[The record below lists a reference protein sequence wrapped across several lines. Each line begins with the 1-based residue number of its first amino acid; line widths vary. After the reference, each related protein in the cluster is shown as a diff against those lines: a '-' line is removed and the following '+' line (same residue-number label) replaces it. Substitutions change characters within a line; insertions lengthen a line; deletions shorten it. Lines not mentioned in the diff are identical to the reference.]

1 MVAKEGRQFFHDLPC
16 KVVLTKPAI
25 WSPQAC
31 FRTRNAAKR
40 AISRNLEPFGRL
52 LALELVSE
60 PEAAALAVLNT
71 PVITQRPDIIEV
83 SQII

>member
-1 MVAKEGRQFFHDLPC
+1 
-16 KVVLTKPAI
+16 
-25 WSPQAC
+25 
-31 FRTRNAAKR
+31 
-40 AISRNLEPFGRL
+40 LEPFGRL

-83 SQII
+83 SQIIYSARDYLLILVYSLGTFTLWLIAAEAPL